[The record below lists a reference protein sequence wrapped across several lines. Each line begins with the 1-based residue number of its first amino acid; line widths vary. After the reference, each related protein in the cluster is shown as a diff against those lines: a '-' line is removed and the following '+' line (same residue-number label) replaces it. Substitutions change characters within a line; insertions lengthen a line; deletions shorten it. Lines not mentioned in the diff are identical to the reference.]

1 LSENKLKQ
9 VKKSAIPLISLT
21 AGVIILG
28 FSAIFVRTADAP
40 SVVINFYRMS
50 IGTLILSGPFFY
62 EVQKNNQKL
71 SRTGIII
78 AGAAGALFSL
88 DLILWSAGVQISGAT
103 NPTLMANTA
112 PIWVGLGAA
121 LLYKERRR
129 GLFWAGLAIALIG
142 TFQIIGLDLQQSA
155 SAGKGTL
162 YGLVGGFFYG
172 TYLLLGQKGRDRLSV
187 LSFFWIVVFSATL
200 LLGAAV
206 LISGSSLLGYSR
218 QTYWS
223 MLGLGV
229 LVQSVGWI
237 LINYAQGYLP
247 AAIVS
252 PTLLGQPVITALLS
266 YSLLQEKFT
275 ARQGFA
281 GAVVLF
287 GVFLV
292 HHSRRSPRERVS
304 DD

>member
-1 LSENKLKQ
+1 MKQ
-9 VKKSAIPLISLT
+9 AKNPVIPLVSLT

-28 FSAIFVRTADAP
+28 FSAIFVRTANAP
-40 SVVINFYRMS
+40 SVVINFYRMG
-50 IGTLILSGPFFY
+50 IGALILSGPFYLQFR
-62 EVQKNNQKL
+62 KKNQKL
-71 SRTGIII
+71 SRSGVLI
-78 AGAAGALFSL
+78 AVAAGVLFSL

-142 TFQIIGLDLQQSA
+142 TVQIVGLDLQQSA
-155 SAGKGTL
+155 TAGKGTL

-187 LSFFWIVVFSATL
+187 FSFFWIVVFSATL
-200 LLGAAV
+200 LLGIAV
-206 LISGSSLLGYSR
+206 LISGTPLTGYSR

-229 LVQSVGWI
+229 LVQSIGWI

-266 YSLLQEKFT
+266 FLLLQEKFT
-275 ARQGFA
+275 ARQGLA
-281 GAVVLF
+281 GAVVIF

-292 HHSRRSPRERVS
+292 HHSRRPHKRSFN
-304 DD
+304 D

>member
-1 LSENKLKQ
+1 MKTKS
-9 VKKSAIPLISLT
+9 KSAIPLISLI

-40 SVVINFYRMS
+40 SVVLNFYRMG
-50 IGTLILSGPFFY
+50 IGTLILSGPFLLKFRA
-62 EVQKNNQKL
+62 KNQKL
-71 SRTGIII
+71 SRSGIVI
-78 AGAAGALFSL
+78 AGAAGVLFSL

-121 LLYKERRR
+121 LIFKESRRR
-129 GLFWAGLAIALIG
+129 LFWVGLVVALIG
-142 TFQIIGLDLQQSA
+142 TFQIIGLDLQRSA
-155 SAGKGTL
+155 AVGRGTL
-162 YGLVGGFFYG
+162 YGLAGGLFYG
-172 TYLLLGQKGRDRLSV
+172 AYLLLGQKGRDRLSA
-187 LSFFWIVVFSATL
+187 LSFFWVAVLSAAIV
-200 LLGAAV
+200 LGAAV
-206 LISGSSLLGYSR
+206 LFSGYSLLGYSR
-218 QTYWS
+218 VTYWS

-229 LVQSVGWI
+229 LVQSAGWL

-266 YSLLQEKFT
+266 FFFLQEQFT
-275 ARQGFA
+275 LRQGAA
-281 GAVVLF
+281 GAVVLL

-292 HHSRRSPRERVS
+292 HYSRRSPQKRTS
-304 DD
+304 DG